1 MNGSGG
7 VENIIS
13 FSFQLN
19 GKKLFSSRE
28 LGVVV
33 IFVVAVISKGAESYL
48 ISDHCALTH
57 LRCPGVAVV
66 DKDIDIEDSFF
77 W

>member
-33 IFVVAVISKGAESYL
+33 IFVVAVISKG
-48 ISDHCALTH
+48 
-57 LRCPGVAVV
+57 G
-66 DKDIDIEDSFF
+66 
-77 W
+77 